1 MYRMDHM
8 KTDTQMMLH
17 AFEANQYI
25 VTSRTD
31 HYLVVVQ
38 QHNLTMDFTWQTVVA
53 IIIDIAAGGDSQ
65 VAAIIIR

>member
-1 MYRMDHM
+1 MDHM

-38 QHNLTMDFTWQTVVA
+38 QHNLTMDFKRQAVIA
-53 IIIDIAAGGDSQ
+53 IILDIAAGTDSQ
-65 VAAIIIR
+65 VAAIIMR

>member
-1 MYRMDHM
+1 MQLGLFVYRMDHM

-25 VTSRTD
+25 VTSRAD

-38 QHNLTMDFTWQTVVA
+38 QHNL
-53 IIIDIAAGGDSQ
+53 IIDIAAGGDSQ